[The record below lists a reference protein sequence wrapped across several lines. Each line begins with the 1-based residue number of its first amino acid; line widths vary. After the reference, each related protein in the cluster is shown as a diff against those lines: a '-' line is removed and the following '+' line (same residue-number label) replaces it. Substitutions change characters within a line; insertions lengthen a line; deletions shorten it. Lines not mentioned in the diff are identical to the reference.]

1 MSSQAALW
9 RFKQTR
15 LGRCLKSIRDEARQ
29 LSRRVR
35 RRMRSEREYRSRIA
49 DVARRGS
56 DYLVESYDAIYKSD
70 PTRWTVDHDACDQFV
85 LDLLRP
91 LAGKRL
97 LDVGCG
103 NGLTLAAAARLGADT
118 YGVDFS
124 AEGLALAKENSP
136 TTEFTQADG
145 CRMPFASGDLD
156 LVLNVGSLEHYLDPA
171 LGVREMRRVVRPD
184 GRVLILVPDFSLR
197 EKQLGVQEYEL
208 MWSERKWASAIER
221 NGLRIERR
229 ELFVDSTCPTHRS
242 FVFVCVPKPGRH
254 GNS

>member
-1 MSSQAALW
+1 MSWQAAFW
-9 RFKQTR
+9 RLKQTR

-29 LSRRVR
+29 LGRRLR
-35 RRMRSEREYRSRIA
+35 RRLRSEREYRSRIA

-56 DYLVESYDAIYKSD
+56 GYLVESYDAIYKSD
-70 PTRWTVDHDACDQFV
+70 PTRWTVEHDACDQFV
-85 LDLLRP
+85 LKLLRP

-118 YGVDFS
+118 HGVDFS
-124 AEGLALAKENSP
+124 AEGLALAKRNSP
-136 TTEFTQADG
+136 QTEFVKADG
-145 CRMPFASGDLD
+145 CRMPLTSADFD

-208 MWSERKWASAIER
+208 IWSERKWAGTIER

-229 ELFVDSTCPTHRS
+229 ELFVDSTHPTYRS
-242 FVFVCVPKPGRH
+242 FVFVCVPQQRRH
-254 GNS
+254 GCS

>member
-1 MSSQAALW
+1 MSEQAAIW

-15 LGRCLKSIRDEARQ
+15 IGRCLKSIRDEARQ
-29 LSRRVR
+29 LSRGVCR
-35 RRMRSEREYRSRIA
+35 RLRSEREYRSRMA
-49 DVARRGS
+49 EVARRGS
-56 DYLVESYDAIYKSD
+56 DYLAESYDAIYKLD

-85 LDLLRP
+85 LSLLRP

-118 YGVDFS
+118 CGVDFS
-124 AEGLALAKENSP
+124 AEGLALAKKKSP
-136 TTEFTQADG
+136 QTEFVKADG
-145 CRMPFASGDLD
+145 CRMPFASADFD
-156 LVLNVGSLEHYLDPA
+156 LVLSVGSLEHYLDPA

-208 MWSERKWASAIER
+208 IWSERKWAGTIER
-221 NGLRIERR
+221 NGLRIKLR
-229 ELFVDSTCPTHRS
+229 ELYVDPTYPTCRS
-242 FVFVCVPKPGRH
+242 FVFVCAPKRRRH
-254 GNS
+254 ALR